1 MILRYNPIVGQNL
14 AHLNAGAEGR
24 IEPLLDVR
32 VNRKELNDTTYVD
45 GSAVSVKNEDN
56 VRNSN
61 GFTSSACQNSTNIL
75 EKLHQKS
82 ATG

>member
-1 MILRYNPIVGQNL
+1 MFGQNF

-24 IEPLLDVR
+24 IKPLLDVR

-56 VRNSN
+56 VRDSN
-61 GFTSSACQNSTNIL
+61 GLTSSAFQNSENIL
-75 EKLHQKS
+75 KKLHQKS
-82 ATG
+82 VTG